1 MDLILIGDLE
11 PQKIINLIK
20 ENQAKKHFPHFKNPV
35 RIIEEE
41 PSAVAKKLVEEKMNI
56 SRPMVQIAFKD
67 PVTGEEPAEII
78 KKEYIVNLLLDIV
91 FGRSSKNYNQLLEQG
106 IIDNSFSSTYYKKPD
121 YAYVHLHGESN
132 RPDLMRGKIKD
143 KLVDI
148 DHDEI
153 RDNFERIKRKYQGSY
168 IRLFNNFNH
177 LAAEFINYRRLG
189 IDIFDLA
196 SIIDNITLPELLSYS
211 DKIFNKDLMVESII
225 IFSILLFSITFS
237 FSLSTLRSII
247 ILL

>member
-67 PVTGEEPAEII
+67 PVTGEEPVEII

-106 IIDNSFSSTYYKKPD
+106 IIDNSFSSTYHKKPD

-225 IFSILLFSITFS
+225 INED
-237 FSLSTLRSII
+237 
-247 ILL
+247 